1 MSEALLTLPAGMLP
15 GAKTYITPVPQ
26 PADIEFLVQW
36 ALSKTGTLP
45 WSRDRDRELAFDK
58 GLTVKPRKRPPVN
71 WTIAV
76 ACAGM
81 HLVVPPLPA
90 RLTPSGDAETI
101 LSALKTLPPRQASL
115 LLACAR
121 NTIRP
126 DWTVN
131 GHAEP
136 VRHQKKSWKKKKGH
150 KKSTKLKTPQIH
162 HWYDPT
168 EEAICAAREAYT
180 LWYDGMWRLLEVLQ
194 NRLSGFRINGFAA
207 PEAPWLSIEKKS
219 A

>member
-15 GAKTYITPVPQ
+15 GAKTYITSVPP

-36 ALSKTGTLP
+36 ALSKTGNLP
-45 WSRDRDRELAFDK
+45 WSRTRDRELAFDK

-121 NTIRP
+121 AKIRP

-136 VRHQKKSWKKKKGH
+136 VRHQKKSWKKKKG
-150 KKSTKLKTPQIH
+150 KRPGRPQLR
-162 HWYDPT
+162 HWYDPSP
-168 EEAICAAREAYT
+168 EAICAAREAYR
-180 LWYDGMWRLLEVLQ
+180 LWYEGLLALMALLEG
-194 NRLSGFRINGFAA
+194 RLSGFRINGIAA
-207 PEAPWLSIEKKS
+207 PQTPWPEALQKS